1 MHIHESLSFP
11 IMKNILFCLLSSF
24 LFCLPDTGEQ
34 QTVLVRKNRSVEA
47 PNDNA
52 IIQHIFSRNIGFG
65 SGGIRFS
72 ALAVYDNNPSIFFL
86 ASGNGGVLKTTDG
99 GKTFSFV
106 FDRAGSSHIGA
117 VAVSQKNPN
126 IVWVGTGEGWQ
137 RNSVGTG
144 DGIYKSVDGGK
155 SWQHMGLKGCKSF
168 SKIVLHPGDDNIVF
182 AAGLG
187 SPWGYGP
194 DRGIFK
200 TTDGGKSWKK
210 VLYLDEKSAGTDLI
224 IDPLNPSNMLAA
236 LWDHVHRPYGI
247 FGSGPG
253 SGIWR
258 STDGG
263 DHWKRITK
271 GLPVVN
277 MGRIAL
283 DYFPKDPTHVAAII
297 EEPLPG
303 TGVYASEDGGA
314 TWTQKKGEHPGV
326 RPLHS
331 WGRPFFNHVL
341 KYHPTQK
348 GVFYYE
354 NIHHFTKDNGDHWVG
369 GTGDGH
375 GIWIDPNDP
384 RHFIEVGDV
393 NAQQG
398 WDLHDSL
405 SSVKDYF
412 YPSNNTPPLDQIYGV
427 GYDMRKLYRVMGN
440 CQDGSNMGV
449 SSQGPS
455 GSVTINETLLLYGS
469 EGGNSMADPTD
480 WATIYAGDRG
490 MSMERVNLL
499 TDERKDLFKPEFMRD
514 PGYTT
519 ESAYAI
525 YRSKKNPIRA
535 NYTRPFAISKFD
547 HKTLYFG
554 ANRLMKST
562 DRGDHWKIISP
573 DLSHDRK
580 DWQVPD
586 QSVLGNDNPTSW
598 NYQCINAFSE
608 SALNKE
614 LLWCG
619 TDDGFI
625 QLTRNGGKSWTNL
638 TNNIKDIPE
647 YCWVS
652 CIESSKFAEGRAYA
666 TFDNH
671 KNDDLNTYV
680 YKTDDF
686 GKTWECINS
695 NLPKELPCLV
705 IREGI
710 KNPDLLYLGTETGIW
725 ISLDRGKH
733 WTEYKNWEIIGRRG
747 SITGYFPTVRISD
760 LQIHPRELD
769 LIIGSHGRGAWI
781 LHGRVLEEMTA
792 ENRKKPVYFANPGNI
807 YLFPLYL
814 KAYPFLVGVQRPK
827 VFTENTQPGLLF
839 SYWLLESQP
848 GEAVIE
854 ITDTKGNILRDVA
867 GKPAVVKGS
876 KRAGLNTIKWRA
888 ADIIHR
894 PGTYKAI
901 LTVGGKKYGRNIYA
915 EDVSDEVSGGSKLIR
930 MPDPPKKEKGDKKN

>member
-1 MHIHESLSFP
+1 
-11 IMKNILFCLLSSF
+11 MKNILFCLVSILVF
-24 LFCLPDTGEQ
+24 GFKDNGEKNVI
-34 QTVLVRKNRSVEA
+34 TVIHNRSES
-47 PNDNA
+47 PISDTA

-65 SGGIRFS
+65 HTGIRFS
-72 ALAVYDNNPSIFFL
+72 AVAVYDNNPRIFYL
-86 ASGNGGVLKTTDG
+86 ASGNGGVLKTTNG
-99 GKTFSFV
+99 GKSFSFV
-106 FDRAGSSHIGA
+106 FDREGSSHIGA
-117 VAVSQKNPN
+117 VSVSQKDPN

-155 SWQHMGLKGCKSF
+155 SWQHMGLKGCKGF
-168 SKIVLHPGDDNIVF
+168 SKIVIHPGDDNIIF

-194 DRGIFK
+194 ERGIYK
-200 TTDGGKSWKK
+200 TTDGGNSWKK
-210 VLYLDEKSAGTDLI
+210 VLYLDEKSAGTDVI
-224 IDPLNPSNMLAA
+224 IDPLNPYNMLAA

-263 DHWKRITK
+263 DHWERITK
-271 GLPVVN
+271 GLPSVN
-277 MGRIAL
+277 MGRIVM
-283 DYFPKDPTHVAAII
+283 DYFPKDPRQVAAII

-303 TGVYASEDGGA
+303 TGVYTSEDGGL
-314 TWTQKKGEHPGV
+314 TWTQKMGRHATE
-326 RPLHS
+326 RT
-331 WGRPFFNHVL
+331 WYRPFYNHVL

-348 GVFYYE
+348 GVFYYD
-354 NIHHFTKDNGDHWVG
+354 NIHHFTKNNGDHWVG
-369 GTGDGH
+369 GAGDGH
-375 GIWIDPNDP
+375 GIWINPKDPK
-384 RHFIEVGDV
+384 HFIMAEDGV
-393 NAQQG
+393 AQQG
-398 WDLHDSL
+398 WDLHDSV

-412 YPSNNTPPLDQIYGV
+412 YPSDNMPPLDQIYGI

-440 CQDGSNMGV
+440 SQDGNNIGV

-455 GSVTINETLLLYGS
+455 GFVTINETLSLHGA

-490 MSMERVNLL
+490 MSMQRVNLL
-499 TDERKDLFKPEFMRD
+499 TGERPKDLFSPEYLPD

-519 ESAYAI
+519 ESVYAI
-525 YRSKKNPIRA
+525 YRTKKNPIRA
-535 NYTRPFAISKFD
+535 NYTRPFVISKFD

-562 DRGDHWKIISP
+562 DRGDSWKFISP

-580 DWQVPD
+580 DWQVPA
-586 QSVLGNDNPTSW
+586 QEVYGNDNPTSW
-598 NYQCINAFSE
+598 NYQCISTISE
-608 SALNKE
+608 SAINNQ

-625 QLTRNGGKSWTNL
+625 QLTKNAGNTWTNL
-638 TNNIKDIPE
+638 TNKIKGIPE
-647 YCWVS
+647 YCGVS

-680 YKTDDF
+680 YKTEDF
-686 GKTWECINS
+686 GKTWERINA
-695 NLPKELPCLV
+695 NLPDNMPCLV

-710 KNPDLLYLGTETGIW
+710 KNPDLLYLGTESGLW

-733 WTEYKNWEIIGRRG
+733 WTEYKNWEITGLWG
-747 SITGYFPTVRISD
+747 SEWVSKDGYFPTVRISD
-760 LQIHPRELD
+760 MHIHPRELD

-781 LHGRVLEEMTA
+781 LHGRSLEEMTA
-792 ENRKKPVYFANPGNI
+792 ANRKKPVYFTDPGNI
-807 YLFPLYL
+807 YLFPLNL
-814 KAYPFLVGVQRPK
+814 KPYSFFPGVKRPK

-839 SYWLLESQP
+839 SYWLHKSVI
-848 GEAVIE
+848 GEAIIE
-854 ITDTKGNILRDVA
+854 ITDLKGNVLRDFS
-867 GKPAVVKGS
+867 GKQSIIKGS
-876 KRAGLNTIKWRA
+876 THAGLNTIKWPA
-888 ADIIHR
+888 ADIIHQ

-901 LTVGGKKYGRNIYA
+901 LKVGGKKYERAIYA
-915 EDVSDEVSGGSKLIR
+915 EDASDEVSGGSKQIR
-930 MPDPPKKEKGDKKN
+930 MPNSQKKENKVKRN